1 MEKLGSLSLQL
12 NGSDMTSCGLQGMT
26 GIVQMLLSDT
36 STRDSSATHRS
47 GVFVFFCFFLSLL
60 SLMDK
65 IFTQVSLTINV
76 KNCNDGFY

>member
-1 MEKLGSLSLQL
+1 MPSVEKLGSLSLQL

-47 GVFVFFCFFLSLL
+47 EVFVFLFFFVFAESY
-60 SLMDK
+60 
-65 IFTQVSLTINV
+65 
-76 KNCNDGFY
+76 G

>member
-47 GVFVFFCFFLSLL
+47 GVFVLFVFLSLL